1 MEFQIYTG
9 ESIAESLTALGL
21 PSAFIDKTITC
32 TTIKYHFNLENITKL
47 PKVKKVAELLSAT
60 CHEPIKVLSSP
71 IGHFCLEFTRK
82 EEDRDYPSFMC
93 WHKELANKPTGEIL
107 FGIDDNGQ
115 PITRN
120 IMKTKSIMI
129 AGSSGGGKS
138 VLLSNIICSLACY
151 SKPEE
156 LSMTLID
163 LKRCEFGMYKNLCHL
178 NHEVITDYTSALS
191 MLNTIRQTI
200 DTRYIKMDEM
210 GIKQATTDKFPIVCV
225 IIDEYA
231 ELASR
236 GNKQELDNAVASI
249 AATGRAC
256 NVFLIIATQHAVG
269 SIISNVIKSNM
280 QTKIGLRTTNV
291 AQSICAIGTRDCV
304 DLLGYGDSFIH
315 FDGQKDLKRVQV
327 CNLTENDIYGI
338 TANCKPRVWNNQPAQ
353 NQTTL
358 KIAPTSHK
366 TSWLDKILV
375 KLGFVRNRPQRM
387 QNSSI
392 SAPKSQVPYNIEE
405 QNFFDC
411 VEDDEEN

>member
-60 CHEPIKVLSSP
+60 CHEPIKVLSSQ

-82 EEDRDYPSFMC
+82 EREFPNFMY
-93 WHKELANKPTGEIL
+93 WHEHLANKPAGEIL

-178 NHEVITDYTSALS
+178 NHDVITDYTSALS
-191 MLNTIRQTI
+191 MLNNIRQVI
-200 DTRYIKMDEM
+200 DTRYTQMEQI
-210 GIKQATTDKFPIVCV
+210 GIRQATTEKFPIICV

-236 GNKQELDNAVASI
+236 GNKQELDNIVASI

-256 NVFLIIATQHAVG
+256 SIFLIIATQHAVG

-338 TANCKPRVWNNQPAQ
+338 TANCKPRVWSTQPTQ
-353 NQTTL
+353 NTTAP

-366 TSWLDKILV
+366 TSWLDKIKRVVSALN
-375 KLGFVRNRPQRM
+375 KSQITRNLG
-387 QNSSI
+387 I
-392 SAPKSQVPYNIEE
+392 SAPNSQVPYNIEE
-405 QNFFDC
+405 QNFYDC

>member
-1 MEFQIYTG
+1 MGFQIYTG

-60 CHEPIKVLSSP
+60 CHEPIKVLSSQ

-82 EEDRDYPSFMC
+82 EREFPNFMC
-93 WHKELANKPTGEIL
+93 LHKRLANKPAGEIL
-107 FGIDDNGQ
+107 FGVDDNGQ

-191 MLNTIRQTI
+191 MLNNIRQVI
-200 DTRYIKMDEM
+200 DTRYTQMEQL
-210 GIKQATTDKFPIVCV
+210 GIRQATTDKFPIICV

-236 GNKQELDNAVASI
+236 GNKQELDNIVASI

-315 FDGQKDLKRVQV
+315 FDGQAELKRVQV
-327 CNLTENDIYGI
+327 CNLTDNDIYGI
-338 TANCKPRVWNNQPAQ
+338 TANCKPRVWDNQPAQ
-353 NQTTL
+353 NQITS
-358 KIAPTSHK
+358 KIATTSHK
-366 TSWLDKILV
+366 TSFVDKLLNKFGFDRSRPKIMRNLD
-375 KLGFVRNRPQRM
+375 
-387 QNSSI
+387 I
-392 SAPKSQVPYNIEE
+392 SEPEPQVPYNIDE

-411 VEDDEEN
+411 VDDEEE

>member
-32 TTIKYHFNLENITKL
+32 TTIKYHFNLDNITKL
-47 PKVKKVAELLSAT
+47 PKVKKVAELLSAS
-60 CHEPIKVLSSP
+60 CHEPIKVLSSH

-82 EEDRDYPSFMC
+82 EREFPNFMC
-93 WHKELANKPTGEIL
+93 WHKHLANKPAGEIL
-107 FGIDDNGQ
+107 FGVDDNGK

-120 IMKTKSIMI
+120 IMKTKSIMV

-163 LKRCEFGMYKNLCHL
+163 LKRCEFGMYKNLYHL
-178 NHEVITDYTSALS
+178 NHEVITDYTSAIT
-191 MLNTIRQTI
+191 MLNTIRQVI
-200 DTRYIKMDEM
+200 DTRYTQMEQM
-210 GIKQATTDKFPIVCV
+210 GIRQATTDKFPIICV

-236 GNKQELDNAVASI
+236 GNKQELDSTVASI

-315 FDGQKDLKRVQV
+315 FDGQAELKRVQV
-327 CNLTENDIYGI
+327 CNLSDEDIYGI
-338 TANCKPRVWNNQPAQ
+338 TANCKPRIWHTQP
-353 NQTTL
+353 TTP

-366 TSWLDKILV
+366 TSWLDKILG
-375 KLGFVRNRPQRM
+375 KLGFVRNRPQRT

-392 SAPKSQVPYNIEE
+392 SAPKSQVPYNIDE